1 MQILYLYTISW
12 QKSALIEVNNC
23 TLSPTKN
30 NVQSTVKWADIEKG
44 IPPEQ
49 HGKIFFKKFFCEI
62 LICQINHVI

>member
-12 QKSALIEVNNC
+12 QKSAHIEVNNC

-49 HGKIFFKKFFCEI
+49 HGKI
-62 LICQINHVI
+62 L